1 MTDNSTSA
9 RTPLIHV
16 TSPYS
21 GEPQSSHQSSIPG
34 LPRLHSYRRVDS
46 PDGMVAMAG
55 RKKGGWV
62 LALSYVLDWIILII
76 VGVVGLILNN
86 ITPNKRPFNLED
98 PNISFPFTEKET
110 VPFWLAGVVN
120 TALPVVAIAIIALVF
135 VPGATVPKGVPRS
148 LIWKRKLWELHQG
161 WLGLALSCA
170 AAWLITNG
178 MKNMF
183 GKPRPDLIARCQP
196 DIEHLAKY
204 IVGGIANS
212 SSNGQLVSGN
222 ICTNQDKAI
231 LDDGFRSCPSGHASS
246 SAAGL
251 IYLSLF
257 IASKFA
263 ITIPFLAYSS
273 YSDDHTSHSAFPSRM
288 NTFPGPGLNGDESYE
303 LSERQPTLSG
313 TETLTNPHDPAL
325 KSRLSSHTKSV
336 AAVRRQ
342 AAAPPLYLL
351 LLCALPFF
359 AAVFIAS
366 SRWFDFRHHGFDIFF
381 GFLIGTVTAVFA
393 FRYYHLPI
401 GRGAGW
407 AWGPRSQDKAF
418 WAGVGSFSFATDRA
432 PIRDQFPGFHR
443 AGDEEEGLGGGGPV
457 VPMGTGTG
465 SRSTHSRDGDGALGR
480 KTPRGELAP
489 GQAF

>member
-1 MTDNSTSA
+1 
-9 RTPLIHV
+9 
-16 TSPYS
+16 
-21 GEPQSSHQSSIPG
+21 
-34 LPRLHSYRRVDS
+34 
-46 PDGMVAMAG
+46 MAG
-55 RKKGGWV
+55 SKKAPWM
-62 LALSYVLDWIILII
+62 LAASYVFDWIILII
-76 VGVVGLILNN
+76 VGIVGLVLNN

-98 PNISFPFTEKET
+98 PNISFPYTEDET
-110 VPFWLAGVVN
+110 VPFWIAGLVN
-120 TALPVVAIAIIALVF
+120 TAVPVVVIAIIALVF

-178 MKNMF
+178 MKNML
-183 GKPRPDLIARCQP
+183 GKPRPDLLARCQP
-196 DIEHLAKY
+196 DIANLSQY

-222 ICTNQDKAI
+222 ICKNPDKDV
-231 LDDGFRSCPSGHASS
+231 LDDGFRSCPSGHSSS

-251 IYLSLF
+251 LYLSLF

-263 ITIPFLAYSS
+263 ITIPFLAPSGYSE
-273 YSDDHTSHSAFPSRM
+273 DHTSHSAFPSRM
-288 NTFPGPGLNGDESYE
+288 NTFAGPGLDGVESFE
-303 LSERQPTLSG
+303 LSDHHPTLTG

-325 KSRLSSHTKSV
+325 KSRLASHAKHV
-336 AAVRRQ
+336 AAARRQ
-342 AAAPPLYLL
+342 AASAPLYLL
-351 LLCALPFF
+351 LICVLPFF

-366 SRWFDFRHHGFDIFF
+366 SRWFDFRHHGFDIIF
-381 GFLIGTVTAVFA
+381 GFLIGTVTAVFS

-418 WAGVGSFSFATDRA
+418 WAGVGSYSFATNIA
-432 PIRDQFPGFHR
+432 PMRDQFPGFHQP
-443 AGDEEEGLGGGGPV
+443 GDEEEGLGGGGPMV
-457 VPMGTGTG
+457 STAMGSGRRLSPG
-465 SRSTHSRDGDGALGR
+465 RDGERALGR
-480 KTPRGELAP
+480 KTSRGESLPP